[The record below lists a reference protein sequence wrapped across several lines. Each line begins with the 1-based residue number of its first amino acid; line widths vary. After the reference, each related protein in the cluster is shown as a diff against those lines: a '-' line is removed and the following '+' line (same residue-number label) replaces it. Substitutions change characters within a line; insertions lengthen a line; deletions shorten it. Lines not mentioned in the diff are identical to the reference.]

1 MKNVIN
7 QLVEELDKDT
17 STGVFRFSPLQYAGQ
32 LDKSPFLRAIVSKA
46 KVLGIPCEP
55 YKWERACNKSVVID
69 HETVE
74 PFPLGQGQDIDN
86 LYNHGMSC
94 VSEAV
99 FMLLTKLN
107 LIEGKNI
114 TIVGRGHSVK
124 NLAETLLAHNATVTI
139 AHSGTKSLIHS
150 TAGQNVVIYATPTL
164 IQSVAYDTMDLVI
177 DLGNCVPRKDLF
189 SCPCVDNIGRLT
201 ISVLMNRHAT
211 GGI

>member
-1 MKNVIN
+1 MKSVVN
-7 QLVEELDKDT
+7 QLVEQLDTDT
-17 STGVFRFSPLQYAGQ
+17 AAGPFLSQ
-32 LDKSPFLRAIVSKA
+32 VLEYVGNLDKSPFLRAIVSKA
-46 KVLGIPCEP
+46 RVLGIPCKE
-55 YKWERACNKSVVID
+55 YDHEKFHHYSVVVDREQVTPWCLGEGADID
-69 HETVE
+69 H
-74 PFPLGQGQDIDN
+74 LQH
-86 LYNHGMSC
+86 YGMSC

-124 NLAETLLAHNATVTI
+124 NLAETLLAHNATVTV

-164 IQSVAYDTMDLVI
+164 TQSVAYDTTDLVI
-177 DLGNCVPRKDLF
+177 DLGNCVPRREFF
-189 SCPCVDNIGRLT
+189 SCPYVNNIGRLT
-201 ISVLMNRHAT
+201 ISVLMNRHAM